1 MTGYKRLETNHHDAL
16 HPVEEAVMVRHLKRA
31 IQQGEPVLAVNPG
44 GVAPPVVDML
54 AACHADALFI
64 DCERTPVSIE
74 SVHLLARCA
83 QARGMGALVR
93 SPTKELAQLIR
104 YFACG
109 VDGLVLP
116 QVEHAHE
123 VSTLV
128 EAARVATRGNED
140 KLLLIAQIESTGGH
154 NALDELMALPGIDAF
169 LVGPNDL
176 AHSMGFAGDTRC
188 PEVIAA
194 VDDITSRLV
203 QAGRPFGLPVTADN
217 ADDWVS

>member
-83 QARGMGALVR
+83 QARGMR
-93 SPTKELAQLIR
+93 SEERRVGTECR
-104 YFACG
+104 CRW
-109 VDGLVLP
+109 
-116 QVEHAHE
+116 
-123 VSTLV
+123 
-128 EAARVATRGNED
+128 ARE
-140 KLLLIAQIESTGGH
+140 Q
-154 NALDELMALPGIDAF
+154 
-169 LVGPNDL
+169 
-176 AHSMGFAGDTRC
+176 
-188 PEVIAA
+188 
-194 VDDITSRLV
+194 SRKRE
-203 QAGRPFGLPVTADN
+203 GRWAR
-217 ADDWVS
+217 S